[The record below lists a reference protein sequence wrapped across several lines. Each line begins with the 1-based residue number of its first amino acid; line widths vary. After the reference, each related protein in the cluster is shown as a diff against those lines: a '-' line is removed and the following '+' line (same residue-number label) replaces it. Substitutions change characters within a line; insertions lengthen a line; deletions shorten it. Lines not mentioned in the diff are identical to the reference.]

1 MLDKLPRR
9 RRSVFAKRE
18 IPKGLK
24 VSGVLILC
32 LAVVAAGF
40 FTAKWMTEHRQTTDA
55 VAQDVTSSP
64 NKPDNKPNQP
74 SNDSENSHTPG
85 NDKPAVDIPS
95 SLDETRAFYLPHTA
109 LLREDLTTTLNTARK
124 AGFNAV
130 LFDLKD
136 ADGNLYYRFDA
147 PQAKTVN
154 SYTADAFT
162 ADGLSVLFAQMR
174 ACGLQPIPRLYA
186 FRDDAA
192 CVKLIDARICH
203 VDNHSWAWY
212 DGKKENGAK
221 KWLNPYSN
229 VAQGYIQA
237 LAQELKTAGAA
248 AVMLEGVQFPDKLT
262 SSAYLGDTAAT
273 ISKDDLL
280 AAFVA
285 STRATLGAD
294 CPLLLGCTSAGALAT
309 DTKIYGGNPLAF
321 GSTTVSPTLSSK
333 VQESVEKMVLRTQV
347 LEESKKP
354 LLAPVLPISGLTAA
368 KVSDTL
374 SACIRG
380 GANGFILYHPDGHY
394 DFGSYN
400 LP

>member
-18 IPKGLK
+18 LPKGLK
-24 VSGVLILC
+24 VFGVLVLC
-32 LAVVAAGF
+32 VAVVAAGF
-40 FTAKWMTEHRQTTDA
+40 FTAKFMTERQNATDT
-55 VAQDVTSSP
+55 VTQDIAST
-64 NKPDNKPNQP
+64 PDQSDHP
-74 SNDSENSHTPG
+74 SQRPGNNAANSHTPG
-85 NDKPAVDIPS
+85 NNSPSVDTPS
-95 SLDETRAFYLPHTA
+95 SLNEIRAFYLPHT
-109 LLREDLTTTLNTARK
+109 LLLQDNLGTTLSTARK
-124 AGFNAV
+124 TGFNAV

-136 ADGNLYYRFDA
+136 ADGNLYYRFDGA
-147 PQAKTVN
+147 QAKAVN

-162 ADGLSVLFAQMR
+162 ADGLSALFAQIR

-192 CVKLIDARICH
+192 CVKLTDARISH

-229 VAQGYIQA
+229 VAQGYIQS
-237 LAQELKTAGAA
+237 LAQELKAAGAA
-248 AVMLEGVQFPDKLT
+248 AVMLDGVQFPDKLT

-273 ISKDDLL
+273 IGKDDVLS
-280 AAFVA
+280 AFVA
-285 STRATLGAD
+285 DTRAMLGAD
-294 CPLLLGCTSAGALAT
+294 CPLLLGCTANDDVTNAKL
-309 DTKIYGGNPLAF
+309 YGGNPLTF
-321 GSTTVSPTLSSK
+321 GPTIASPLLSSK

-347 LEESKKP
+347 LEEGKKP
-354 LLAPVLPISGLTAA
+354 LLAPMLSISGASAT

-374 SACIRG
+374 SACIQG
-380 GANGFILYHPDGHY
+380 GANGFILYHPDGSY
-394 DFGSYN
+394 DFAAYN

>member
-18 IPKGLK
+18 LPKGLK
-24 VSGVLILC
+24 VFGVLVLC
-32 LAVVAAGF
+32 AAVVAAGF
-40 FTAKWMTEHRQTTDA
+40 FTAKFVTERQKVTDA
-55 VAQDVTSSP
+55 VVQDGVSTP
-64 NKPDNKPNQP
+64 NKPSFHRPN
-74 SNDSENSHTPG
+74 NDAQGNHTPDG
-85 NDKPAVDIPS
+85 NTPAADSLS
-95 SLDETRAFYLPHTA
+95 SLNDMRAFYLTHAA
-109 LLREDLTTTLNTARK
+109 LLQEDLTTTLHTARK

-136 ADGNLYYRFDA
+136 ADGNLYYRFEA

-162 ADGLSVLFAQMR
+162 ADGLSALFAQIR

-192 CVKLIDARICH
+192 CVKLTDARICH

-229 VAQGYIQA
+229 VAQNYVQS
-237 LAQELKTAGAA
+237 LAQELKAAGAA
-248 AVMLEGVQFPDKLT
+248 AVMLDGVQFPDKLT

-273 ISKDDLL
+273 IGKDDLL
-280 AAFVA
+280 SAFVA
-285 STRATLGAD
+285 TTRTMLGAD
-294 CPLLLGCTSAGALAT
+294 CPLLLGCTANNDVTNAKL
-309 DTKIYGGNPLAF
+309 YGGNPLTF
-321 GSTTVSPTLSSK
+321 GPTIASPLLSSK

-354 LLAPVLPISGLTAA
+354 LLTPMLPISNLTAT
-368 KVSDTL
+368 KVNDTL
-374 SACIRG
+374 SACIQG
-380 GANGFILYHPDGHY
+380 GANGFILYHPDGKY
-394 DFGSYN
+394 DFAAYN